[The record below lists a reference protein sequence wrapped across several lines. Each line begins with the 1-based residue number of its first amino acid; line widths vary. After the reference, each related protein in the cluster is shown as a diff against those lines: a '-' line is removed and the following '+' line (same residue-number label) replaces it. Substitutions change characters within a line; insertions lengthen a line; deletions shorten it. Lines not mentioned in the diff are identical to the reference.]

1 VIADAIRRF
10 LDANAID
17 GTIVVAVSGGFD
29 STALL
34 VALHELGRPIVAAHV
49 NHHLRDA
56 ESDEDEQFVREL
68 CEKRGIALEVADGT
82 LDPVAVRDRGVEAAA
97 REVRIARLHA
107 IRERAGARWIA
118 TAHQKN
124 DQAET
129 VLMRLMTGGGI
140 AALRGI
146 HAMRRDGIV
155 RPMLGVRRSDI
166 ERFLAERDIA
176 ARFDRSNADPR
187 FLRNRVRALL
197 ANFDESVVDNFAAI
211 AEQAVQ
217 QWQVLE
223 RVIDDADRSTTTS
236 DETRF
241 ESLPEEPWL
250 RQAILHRHIRR
261 LDPAARDVSAKDLE
275 RLANE
280 LDAIRRASVT
290 KHLEIVRKND
300 ALILRKT
307 PQPVEE
313 FELELTPTTPVFIP
327 QINTT
332 VTVQRSTQDSGLRT
346 QDSQS
351 IELPT
356 GDEPRF
362 IVRNR
367 RDGDRFQPLGF
378 PSEKKLK
385 DVLIDR
391 KIDAGSRDRIPLI
404 LRNGI
409 IVWIAGIAVSERFR
423 VTGAGDRY
431 EIRLERS
438 GDDAT

>member
-1 VIADAIRRF
+1 
-10 LDANAID
+10 
-17 GTIVVAVSGGFD
+17 
-29 STALL
+29 
-34 VALHELGRPIVAAHV
+34 VALVEVGGIEFTAAHV
-49 NHHLRDA
+49 NHHLRGA
-56 ESDEDEQFVREL
+56 ESDDDEAYVREL
-68 CEKRGIALEVADGT
+68 CARYDIPLRVADGQ
-82 LDPVAVRDRGVEAAA
+82 LDDEAIRHRGIEAAA
-97 REVRIARLHA
+97 REVRHRKLREIAGTDL
-107 IRERAGARWIA
+107 IA

-140 AALRGI
+140 AGLRGI
-146 HAMRRDGIV
+146 HAVRRDGIV

-166 ERFLAERDIA
+166 DRFLAERDIA

-197 ANFDESVVDNFAAI
+197 ANFDESVIDNLAAI
-211 AEQAVQ
+211 AEQATH

-223 RVIDDADRSTTTS
+223 RVIDEADSSTTTP

-241 ESLPEEPWL
+241 ASVPEEPWL

-261 LDPAARDVSAKDLE
+261 LDPDARDVSASDLE
-275 RLANE
+275 RLARE
-280 LDAIRRASVT
+280 LDVVRRASVT
-290 KHLEIVRKND
+290 KHVEIIRKDN

-307 PQPVEE
+307 QHAIDDFE
-313 FELELTPTTPVFIP
+313 FELTPETPLFIP

-332 VTVQRSTQDSGLRT
+332 ITVQRSTQNAALST
-346 QDSQS
+346 QHSQS
-351 IELPT
+351 IELAT

-404 LRNGI
+404 VRNGV
-409 IVWIAGIAVSERFR
+409 IVWVAGVAVSERFR

-431 EIRLERS
+431 EIRLELA
-438 GDDAT
+438 GDDAS